1 MSNFLFDID
10 QEQNRTKDLIGKSR
24 FQLEKMGAAKI
35 FTVVIGI
42 IVSLLLVYPMFGALG
57 YKGGIIAIVGISAV
71 PIVIIGIFRLDIGVI
86 ITLIMSFFLLGVK
99 RILGDV
105 PLGTLMDGMISL
117 MLIGLFLKLVQS
129 GTLKFGTTPISLILL
144 IWLFYNILQ
153 VFNTYADSQMAWVYT
168 VRSMAFFI
176 IMYFI
181 INEAVK
187 TVNMVRWL
195 LGIWIFLA
203 LLGGLYG
210 WKQELLGFTQF
221 EMKWI
226 NEDQTRFGLLFQ
238 HGRFRKFSFFSDPM
252 VFGFVM
258 AYTSA
263 LCLTLLTGPF
273 NKFVKILLAIISLIL
288 IGGMIHSST
297 RSAFVLIPVG
307 FIFFT
312 LITLNRPVILSAIVF
327 FILGTVVVLMPT
339 VNSTH
344 FRVQSAFRPTTDDSY
359 QVRAKNQKMIQ
370 PFIQSHPMGG
380 GLGSVGVWG
389 IKFSPDS
396 FLAKFPPDSGY
407 MRIVVETGWIGLF
420 LYMAMLCIS
429 ICVGIRNYFFIKNR
443 ELKAYLLA
451 ILVTFYVLI
460 FANFPQ
466 EAIIQLPTNVIFFII
481 LSFMTKLKELDDN
494 ITRNNHV
501 AI

>member
-1 MSNFLFDID
+1 MSNFIFDV
-10 QEQNRTKDLIGKSR
+10 EKEHNRSQGLIGSSR
-24 FQLEKMGAAKI
+24 FALEKMGLAKL
-35 FTVVIGI
+35 FTFIVALTFAVV
-42 IVSLLLVYPMFGALG
+42 LVYPMFGSLG
-57 YKGGIIAIVGISAV
+57 FKAGILVIVGIVAV
-71 PIVIIGIFRLDIGVI
+71 PVVFIGVFNLPLGVL
-86 ITLIMSFFLLGVK
+86 ITLILSFFILGIK
-99 RILGDV
+99 RILGDI

-117 MLIGLFLKLVQS
+117 MLAGLFLKLVARGS
-129 GTLKFGTTPISLILL
+129 LKFGTTPISIMLL
-144 IWLFYNILQ
+144 VWLFFNLLQ
-153 VFNTYADSQMAWVYT
+153 AFNPYADSQLAWVYT

-181 INEAVK
+181 INEAVQ

-195 LGIWIFLA
+195 IGTWIFLA
-203 LLGGLYG
+203 FLGGLYG
-210 WKQELLGFTQF
+210 WKQELFGFTVS
-221 EMKWI
+221 EMNWI
-226 NEDQTRFGLLFQ
+226 NQDEERFGLLFQ

-263 LCLTLLTGPF
+263 LCLTLIVGPF
-273 NKFVKILLAIISLIL
+273 NRFVKILLGAIAFIL

-312 LITLNRPVILSAIVF
+312 LITFNKTIILSAIVF
-327 FILGTVVVLMPT
+327 FFLGTIVVLMPS
-339 VNSTH
+339 VSSTH
-344 FRVQSAFRPTTDDSY
+344 FRIQSAFRPTTDDSY

-370 PFIQSHPMGG
+370 PFIQSHPIGG

-420 LYMAMLCIS
+420 LYLILLGTS
-429 ICVGIRNYFFIKNR
+429 ICVGIRNYFYMKNP

-451 ILVTFYVLI
+451 ILVTYYVLI

-481 LSFMTKLKELDDN
+481 LSFMTKLKELDDKLSL
-494 ITRNNHV
+494 TKDV